1 MGCGWNP
8 VCHTKKAASKA
19 WDWLTGDGPAGW
31 IRAILVLIIIFAAI
45 AIVVFLIP
53 ALTLWVQVAMVVLA
67 VAFFFLVVYGIAT
80 KKSTKP

>member
-8 VCHTKKAASKA
+8 ICHAKKAASKA

-45 AIVVFLIP
+45 AIVLFLIP
-53 ALTLWVQVAMVVLA
+53 ALALWVQVAVVVLA

-80 KKSTKP
+80 KKSVKP